1 MRVETLWTIARA
13 AIAAGLTAV
22 MLFHWQVTEAYADPV
37 AIVATDETLPPVS
50 GAILFAERV
59 PSGEWVP
66 AGKMRITHYCP
77 CRKCNGRNAGRTA
90 SGAAM
95 TPGRTV
101 AAKGFPYGT
110 RLLINGVV
118 YTVEDRGVPAGCV
131 DILTETHGEAKR
143 RGMYYTNVFVWKG
156 AE

>member
-1 MRVETLWTIARA
+1 MRVDTAWTIARA

-22 MLFHWQVTEAYADPV
+22 MMFHWKVTEAYADPV
-37 AIVATDETLPPVS
+37 AIVATEETLPPVS

-59 PSGEWVP
+59 PAGEWVP

-77 CRKCNGRNAGRTA
+77 CRKCNGRNAGKTA
-90 SGAAM
+90 SGEPM

-110 RLLINGVV
+110 KMLINGVI
-118 YTVEDRGVPAGCV
+118 YTVEDRGVPVGCV
-131 DILTETHGEAKR
+131 DILTESHGEAKR

-156 AE
+156 EE